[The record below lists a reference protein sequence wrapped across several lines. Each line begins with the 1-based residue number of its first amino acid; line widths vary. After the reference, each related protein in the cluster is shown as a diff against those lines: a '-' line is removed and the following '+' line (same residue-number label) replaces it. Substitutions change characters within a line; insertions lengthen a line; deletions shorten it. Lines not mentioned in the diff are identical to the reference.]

1 MLTPTG
7 GTDHRL
13 NLLLV
18 DDREANLQSL
28 SQLLARD
35 DVRIFTALS
44 GNEAL
49 ALMLE
54 HDFALVLL
62 DVQMPGMDGFEVA
75 MLMRSHERTRHVPVI
90 FVTAI
95 SRDRQ
100 HVFSGYDAGAV
111 DYLFKP
117 LDPHVIRAKV
127 AVFLELK
134 RSQQERDRLLESLR
148 CANAQLEASAQAK
161 SDSLAAASHEL
172 RTPLTAMKEF
182 CSLVHDEVVGP
193 VNAEQKHCLEAAL
206 RNCRRLGG
214 IVERLV
220 DLSTLESGSL
230 RLRRGRLDLGGA
242 LREAASRLSPRCEA
256 AGQRI
261 ELALP
266 PDDAPAWALADPELV
281 AGILAHLLENAHRF
295 SPPGGAIR
303 LRVRTVGDRLALE
316 VGDQGPGIE
325 PRHRERIIRKYAQVG
340 RRDGPGEQGLGLGLA
355 IVTRLLELHDSRL
368 DLVSTPGRGSIF
380 GFSLPAYTEAGHLS
394 AFCRDSLRLAPRRWE
409 PRCLVLVAARDGG
422 PVPAWPG
429 REAVDEAGDRNVP
442 TAELT
447 LEGRP
452 LLAALV
458 RESDPGPAAWLAG
471 LQAASGR
478 PDLIDE
484 LVWTMTEVDRDGVPG
499 PIAAAKTWNS
509 LVPGSVPAG
518 EGAWR

>member
-1 MLTPTG
+1 MQPRTP
-7 GTDHRL
+7 DHRL
-13 NLLLV
+13 NLLIV

-28 SQLLARD
+28 SQLLARE
-35 DVRIFTALS
+35 DVRIFSALS

-75 MLMRSHERTRHVPVI
+75 TLMRGHERTRHVPVI

-148 CANAQLEASAQAK
+148 CANDQLEASAQAK

-182 CSLVHDEVVGP
+182 CALVHDEVVGP

-230 RLRRGRLDLGGA
+230 RLRRGRLDLGEA
-242 LREAASRLSPRCEA
+242 LRQAAMRVAPRCEA
-256 AGQRI
+256 AGQRL

-266 PDDAPAWALADPELV
+266 TDDTPAWVLADPDLV
-281 AGILAHLLENAHRF
+281 AGVLAHLLENAQRF
-295 SPPGGAIR
+295 SPPGAAIR
-303 LRVRTVGDRLALE
+303 LRVRDVGGRLALE
-316 VGDQGPGIE
+316 VGDRGPGIE

-368 DLVSTPGRGSIF
+368 DLISTPGHGSIF
-380 GFSLPAYTEAGHLS
+380 GFSLPAYTEAGHLC
-394 AFCRDSLRLAPRRWE
+394 AFCRDALRLAPRRWE
-409 PRCLVLVAARDGG
+409 PRCLVLVTTRDGA
-422 PVPAWPG
+422 PLPAWRG
-429 REAVDEAGDRNVP
+429 HGATEVNGDQEVP
-442 TAELT
+442 VAELT
-447 LEGRP
+447 IEGRP
-452 LLAALV
+452 LLVALV
-458 RESDPGPAAWLAG
+458 REAEPGPAAWLART
-471 LQAASGR
+471 LATAGR
-478 PDLIDE
+478 PDPTAE
-484 LVWTMTEVDRDGVPG
+484 LMWTVTTVDHDGTPG
-499 PIAAAKTWNS
+499 PFAATTTWDS
-509 LVPGSVPAG
+509 LVLESVPAG